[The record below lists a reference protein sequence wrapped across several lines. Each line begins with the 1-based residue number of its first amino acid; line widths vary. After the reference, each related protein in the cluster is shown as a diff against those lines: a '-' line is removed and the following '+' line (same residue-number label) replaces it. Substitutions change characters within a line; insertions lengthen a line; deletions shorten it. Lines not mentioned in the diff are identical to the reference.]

1 MQTLLPGWATALNH
15 HPAFV
20 HFPLALWLTALL
32 LAVASAV
39 SKDGRLRQCAYGL
52 LYLGTLAGVAAIL
65 TGLNAERS
73 VPPGPVRE
81 VLETHEELMLSSLAL
96 AAGLSLFAYFAERR
110 PTVWLRRIVL
120 AGLVVLAVLVLLGA
134 DRGAEMVYRYG
145 VSVNW
150 STALPRP

>member
-1 MQTLLPGWATALNH
+1 MQTLLPGWMTALNH

-20 HFPLALWLTALL
+20 HFPLVLWLTALL
-32 LAVASAV
+32 LAVVAALRA
-39 SKDGRLRQCAYGL
+39 DDRLRQCAYGL
-52 LYLGTLAGVAAIL
+52 LYLGTLAGVAAVL

-96 AAGLSLFAYFAERR
+96 AAGLSLFVYFAERR
-110 PTVWLRRIVL
+110 PTLWLRRIVL
-120 AGLVVLAVLVLLGA
+120 IGLVVLAVLVLLGA